1 MKRLLLGAS
10 VLALTAGFTGSAN
23 AEFTLNILHI
33 NDLHS
38 RIESINAFDSTCDA
52 EGEAAGECFGGIAR
66 VKTMIDMRRDALR
79 EEGRNVIVLDAGDQY
94 QGSLFYTTYKGDEV
108 VEFMNMIGFDAM
120 AVGNHEF
127 DDGPEGLLKLIEGL
141 EFPIISGNTDV
152 SEEPVLAGKLRGA
165 LVLEV
170 GGERI
175 GIVSTLAEDTVDTS
189 SPGPGVTFLDAEDYL
204 KGAVAALEEAG
215 INKIIAL
222 THMGYLRDQRI
233 AEEVAGIDVIVGGHS
248 HTLFSNTDENAAAPY
263 PLMVTNP
270 DGQEVPIVQA
280 YAYSKYV
287 GELEVTW
294 DDEGNVVSATGDTIL
309 LDNSVT
315 PDPEAQARVAELA
328 APLEELK
335 SQVVGTTTEEIDGSR
350 ESCRVEECE
359 MGSLV
364 ADAILDRTQEQ
375 GVSIVFQNGG
385 GLRASIDAGE
395 ITMGEV
401 LTVLP
406 FQNTLATFEIDGSV
420 VLEALEN
427 GLSQVEEVAGRFP
440 QVAGIRY
447 TWDSTAPAGERVVSV
462 EVMEDG
468 DWVSLDPDKTYLVAT
483 NNYVRNGGDGYTV
496 FAGDDKNAYDYGPGL
511 EYVLADYI
519 AKQGGSITPYTDGR
533 ITDVAAATEAEAE
546 AEGEVE
552 AEAEGE
558 VEGESAAEPAAEP
571 AAEESAPAAETPAD
585 GEATPAAAEGDAMTG
600 EAPEAGAEAEGS
612 AMRLQAP
619 RMAAPDAAPAQ

>member
-1 MKRLLLGAS
+1 MKRYLLGAS
-10 VLALTAGFTGSAN
+10 ALALTAGFAAPAQ
-23 AEFTLNILHI
+23 AEYTLTILHI

-52 EGEAAGECFGGIAR
+52 EAEAAGECFGGIAR
-66 VKTMIDMRRDALR
+66 IKTMIDTRRNALR
-79 EEGRNVIVLDAGDQY
+79 EEGANVLTLDAGDQY

-127 DDGPEGLLKLIEGL
+127 DDGPEGLLKLVEGL
-141 EFPIISGNTDV
+141 DFPIISGNTDV
-152 SEEPVLAGKLRGA
+152 SGEPILAGKLRGA

-204 KGAVAALEEAG
+204 TGAVQALEEAG

-222 THMGYLRDQRI
+222 THMGYQRDRQI
-233 AEEVAGIDVIVGGHS
+233 AAEVSGIDVIVGGHS
-248 HTLFSNTDENAAAPY
+248 HTLFSNTDENAAEPY

-270 DGQEVPIVQA
+270 DGQDVPIVQA
-280 YAYSKYV
+280 YAYSKYL
-287 GELEVTW
+287 GELEVVW
-294 DDEGNVVSATGDTIL
+294 DDEGNVISATGDTIL
-309 LDNSVT
+309 LDSSVE
-315 PDPEAQARVAELA
+315 PDPEVQARVAQLA

-335 SQVVGTTTEEIDGSR
+335 AEVIGETTATIDGSR
-350 ESCRVEECE
+350 ESCRLMECE

-364 ADAILDRTQEQ
+364 SDAILDRTADQ

-385 GLRASIDAGE
+385 GLRASIDEGE

-406 FQNTLATFEIDGSV
+406 FQNTLATFEIEGSV

-440 QVAGIRY
+440 QVGGMRY
-447 TWDSTAPAGERVVSV
+447 TWDSSAPAGERVVSV
-462 EVMEDG
+462 EVNEG
-468 DWVSLDPDKTYLVAT
+468 GEWVPLDPDKTYGVAT
-483 NNYVRNGGDGYTV
+483 NNYVRNGGDGYSM

-511 EYVLADYI
+511 EFVLADYI

-533 ITDVAAATEAEAE
+533 IVNIAATEEAADDVPAEPVPAEAAPAATE
-546 AEGEVE
+546 PVGEDAAEDA
-552 AEAEGE
+552 AEATPAAEDE
-558 VEGESAAEPAAEP
+558 APATEAVEAEPAAEDEEP
-571 AAEESAPAAETPAD
+571 ATDAMDAEPTAELPALRAPA
-585 GEATPAAAEGDAMTG
+585 M
-600 EAPEAGAEAEGS
+600 
-612 AMRLQAP
+612 QAV
-619 RMAAPDAAPAQ
+619 PAQ

>member
-1 MKRLLLGAS
+1 MKRFLLGAS
-10 VLALTAGFTGSAN
+10 ALALTAGFTGPAN
-23 AEFTLNILHI
+23 ADFALTILHI

-38 RIESINAFDSTCDA
+38 RIESINATDSTCSADA
-52 EGEAAGECFGGIAR
+52 EAAGECFGGIAR
-66 VKTMIDMRRDALR
+66 VKTMIDTRRNELAS
-79 EEGRNVIVLDAGDQY
+79 EGRHVITLDAGDQY
-94 QGSLFYTTYKGDEV
+94 QGSLFYTTYKGEEV

-141 EFPIISGNTDV
+141 DFPIIGGNTDV
-152 SEEPVLAGKLRGA
+152 SNEPVLAGKLRGA
-165 LVLEV
+165 LVLEIE
-170 GGERI
+170 GERI

-189 SPGPGVTFLDAEDYL
+189 SPGPGVTFLNAEEYL
-204 KGAVAALEEAG
+204 RGAVAALEEAG

-233 AEEVAGIDVIVGGHS
+233 AAEVAGVDVIVGGHS

-287 GELEVTW
+287 GELEVVW
-294 DDEGNVVSATGDTIL
+294 DDDGNVISATGDTIL
-309 LDNSVT
+309 LDASVT

-335 SQVVGTTTEEIDGSR
+335 AQVIGETTAQIDGSR
-350 ESCRVEECE
+350 ESCRLMECE

-364 ADAILDRTQEQ
+364 SDAILDRTAEQ
-375 GVSIVFQNGG
+375 GVTIVFQNGG
-385 GLRASIDAGE
+385 GLRASIDEGE

-406 FQNTLATFEIDGSV
+406 FQNTLATFEIPGSV
-420 VLEALEN
+420 VIEALEN
-427 GLSQVEEVAGRFP
+427 GLSQVEDVAGRFP

-447 TWDSTAPAGERVVSV
+447 TWDSSAPAGDRVVSV
-462 EVMEDG
+462 EVMEG
-468 DWVSLDPDKTYLVAT
+468 GQWAPLDLERTYMVAT
-483 NNYVRNGGDGYTV
+483 NNYVRNGGDGYNM
-496 FAGDDKNAYDYGPGL
+496 FAGEDKNAYDYGPGL

-519 AKQGGSITPYTDGR
+519 AAQGGSITPYIDGR
-533 ITDVAAATEAEAE
+533 IVDVAAAEEPATDEQ
-546 AEGEVE
+546 
-552 AEAEGE
+552 
-558 VEGESAAEPAAEP
+558 PAAEP
-571 AAEESAPAAETPAD
+571 APADAAPVEEAPGEAPVEEEEPAAEEAEEPAPAAELP
-585 GEATPAAAEGDAMTG
+585 GL
-600 EAPEAGAEAEGS
+600 
-612 AMRLQAP
+612 R
-619 RMAAPDAAPAQ
+619 APAMQALPVQ

>member
-1 MKRLLLGAS
+1 MKQYLLGAS
-10 VLALTAGFTGSAN
+10 ALALTAGFAAPAQ
-23 AEFTLNILHI
+23 AEFTLTILHI

-52 EGEAAGECFGGIAR
+52 ETEAAGECFGGIAR
-66 VKTMIDMRRDALR
+66 VKTMIDTRREALR
-79 EEGRNVIVLDAGDQY
+79 EEGANVLTLDAGDQY

-127 DDGPEGLLKLIEGL
+127 DDGPEGLLKLVEGL
-141 EFPIISGNTDV
+141 DFPIISGNTDV
-152 SEEPVLAGKLRGA
+152 SGEPVLAGKLRGA

-170 GGERI
+170 DGERI

-204 KGAVAALEEAG
+204 TGAVKALEEAG

-222 THMGYLRDQRI
+222 THMGYQRDQQI
-233 AEEVAGIDVIVGGHS
+233 AAEVAGIDVIVGGHS
-248 HTLFSNTDENAAAPY
+248 HTLFSNTDEDAAAPY

-287 GELEVTW
+287 GELEVVW
-294 DDEGNVVSATGDTIL
+294 DDEGNVTSATGDTIL
-309 LDNSVT
+309 LDASVT
-315 PDPEAQARVAELA
+315 PDPVAQARVAELA

-335 SQVVGTTTEEIDGSR
+335 AKVIGETTAAIDGSR
-350 ESCRVEECE
+350 ESCRLMECE
-359 MGSLV
+359 MGNLV
-364 ADAILDRTQEQ
+364 SDAILDRASDQ

-385 GLRASIDAGE
+385 GLRASIDEGE

-406 FQNTLATFEIDGSV
+406 FQNTLATFEAEGSV

-447 TWDSTAPAGERVVSV
+447 TWDSGAPAGERVVSV
-462 EVMEDG
+462 EVNEG
-468 DWVSLDPDKTYLVAT
+468 GEWVPLDPDKTYGIAT
-483 NNYVRNGGDGYTV
+483 NNYVRNGGDGYAM

-511 EYVLADYI
+511 EIVVADYI
-519 AKQGGSITPYTDGR
+519 AKQGGSIAPYTDGR
-533 ITDVAAATEAEAE
+533 IVDVAAAQDAAAEGTPAEAAP
-546 AEGEVE
+546 AEQAPAA
-552 AEAEGE
+552 AEPVTEDAAAEPE
-558 VEGESAAEPAAEP
+558 EPAAEP
-571 AAEESAPAAETPAD
+571 AEAAAAEE
-585 GEATPAAAEGDAMTG
+585 EATPDAAAED
-600 EAPEAGAEAEGS
+600 EG
-612 AMRLQAP
+612 P
-619 RMAAPDAAPAQ
+619 AADSGSEEPAAALPSLRAPAMQAVPAQ